1 MLDDLSMFVE
11 DASSRSLVILGMEP
25 FILLIETQL
34 FDHGTS
40 SLLRLQF
47 HLNTIPML
55 GWNLC

>member
-1 MLDDLSMFVE
+1 MLDDLSMFGE

-55 GWNLC
+55 G